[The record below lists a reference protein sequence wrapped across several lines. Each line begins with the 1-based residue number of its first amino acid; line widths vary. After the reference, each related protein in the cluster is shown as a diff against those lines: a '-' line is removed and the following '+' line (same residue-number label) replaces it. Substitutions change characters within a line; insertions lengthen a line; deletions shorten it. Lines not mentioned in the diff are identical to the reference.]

1 MAKFLQKAT
10 ARMEAKGTKGL
21 FRRQAERHGMSTE
34 QWAEKEK
41 NSSDPKERKRANFA
55 LVAMRANPHR

>member
-10 ARMEAKGTKGL
+10 ARLEAKGTKGL

-41 NSSDPKERKRANFA
+41 NSPDPKQRKRATFA
-55 LVAMRANPHR
+55 ENAMNARK

>member
-1 MAKFLQKAT
+1 MGKFLQKADE
-10 ARMEAKGTKGL
+10 RMKAKGTKGL

-41 NSSDPKERKRANFA
+41 NSDSPIQRKRATFA
-55 LVAMRANPHR
+55 ENAMRASRH

>member
-1 MAKFLQKAT
+1 MAEKFLQKAS
-10 ARMEAKGTKGL
+10 ARMERKGTKGL

-41 NSSDPKERKRANFA
+41 SSSNPKQRKRATFA
-55 LVAMRANPHR
+55 MNAMNARG

>member
-41 NSSDPKERKRANFA
+41 NSPDPKQRKRATFA
-55 LVAMRANPHR
+55 ENAMHASK